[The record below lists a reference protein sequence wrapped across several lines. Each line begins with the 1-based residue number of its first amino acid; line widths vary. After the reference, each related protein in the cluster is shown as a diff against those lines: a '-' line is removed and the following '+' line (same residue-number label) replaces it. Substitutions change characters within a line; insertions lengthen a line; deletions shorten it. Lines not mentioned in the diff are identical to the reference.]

1 MAPDPRED
9 STQERG
15 EVPRPAST
23 HLTTSKHGMV
33 HIKAP
38 GPTILQL
45 QEHWSPTAD
54 FTAISQNLITA
65 NTVTVQEN
73 CRSVVMGAKGSCW
86 SPGQRQEGEVEGQAT
101 TEDS

>member
-1 MAPDPRED
+1 MVSEVGFSDGPR
-9 STQERG
+9 SMGRFHPGTW
-15 EVPRPAST
+15 EVPRPSST
-23 HLTTSKHGMV
+23 HLSTSKHGMV

-73 CRSVVMGAKGSCW
+73 CRSVVMGAKGSC
-86 SPGQRQEGEVEGQAT
+86 
-101 TEDS
+101 